1 MATDRKPYAL
11 GPEGWEGPGLPQSAR
26 ASFMA
31 SPWMECKADALRDF
45 GAKAAFLGVPFDQA
59 TVYRSGSS
67 SAPRALRYVSEMFLP
82 YLGDFDINVFDEFH
96 LVDVGDVPMIPADAA
111 RSRSYIER
119 YVGEILTAG
128 ALPICIGGDHSIP
141 IPIGRAL
148 SETITG
154 RLGYVHFDAHIDC
167 QPNFA
172 GQDFTNWSH
181 VARMIELPNVDP
193 HNVAIIGARGALNP
207 PEQWDFV
214 ERHGIR
220 VFRMREV
227 SQRGIEAVVREALD
241 IVTDGT
247 DAFYCSLDSD
257 VVDASAMPGTDA
269 PEPGGLLSTEMLR
282 ACEMIGARRPAV
294 LDIVELIPAY
304 DHPAMI
310 SLRLAGYMI
319 LHVLGGWAAGGQVA
333 SGPILAR

>member
-1 MATDRKPYAL
+1 
-11 GPEGWEGPGLPQSAR
+11 
-26 ASFMA
+26 
-31 SPWMECKADALRDF
+31 
-45 GAKAAFLGVPFDQA
+45 
-59 TVYRSGSS
+59 
-67 SAPRALRYVSEMFLP
+67 MFLP

-96 LVDVGDVPMIPADAA
+96 LADAGDVPMIPANAE
-111 RSRSYIER
+111 RCRSYIER

-128 ALPICIGGDHSIP
+128 AMPICIGGDHSIP
-141 IPIGRAL
+141 IPVGRAL
-148 SETITG
+148 SASVTG

-172 GQDFTNWSH
+172 GEDFTNWSH

-193 HNVAIIGARGALNP
+193 RNVAIIGARGALNP

-227 SQRGIEAVVREALD
+227 TERGIEAVVREALD

-269 PEPGGLLSTEMLR
+269 PEPGGLLSTEMLK
-282 ACEMIGARRPAV
+282 ACELIGARRPAV

-319 LHVLGGWAAGGQVA
+319 LHVLGGWAKGGQVTT
-333 SGPILAR
+333 